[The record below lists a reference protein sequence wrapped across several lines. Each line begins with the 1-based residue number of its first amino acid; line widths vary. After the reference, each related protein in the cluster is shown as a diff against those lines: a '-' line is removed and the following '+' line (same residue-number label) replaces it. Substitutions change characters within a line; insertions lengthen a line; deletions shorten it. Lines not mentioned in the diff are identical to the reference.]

1 MNSLTTTEH
10 QELMHHEA
18 TIERGLQTFTE
29 VGNALLAIRDGRLY
43 RQDYGTFE
51 EYCRQKWRLKQSRAY
66 QLMDAAGVM
75 ANLETSTMVEVLPA
89 GERQARPL
97 TSLAPEQQ
105 REIWTKA
112 VETAPVD
119 EEGQPHITAA
129 HVQKVADKLVQRP
142 TVASQPVEVTIFS
155 HKSEEYYT
163 PREYIEAAREV
174 MGAIDLDPASCETAQ
189 GWIQAARFYTKED
202 NGLQRKWGGRCWL
215 NPPYSKTN
223 GKSNQGTWSQKL
235 IGEYQSG
242 RVVEA
247 ILLVKAALGYKWFED
262 FWCDF
267 PVCFARE
274 RLSFIRADGSS
285 DGQSKQGTA
294 FFYFGE
300 NANRFQ
306 KVFSRFGRVIM
317 PDD

>member
-1 MNSLTTTEH
+1 MDDLTTTEY
-10 QELMHHEA
+10 QELAHHEA
-18 TIERGLQTFTE
+18 VIERGLQTFTE

-43 RQDYGTFE
+43 RRDYSTFE
-51 EYCRQKWRLKQSRAY
+51 EYCQQKWNMGRAY
-66 QLMDAAGVM
+66 ANRLIAAAVVVQ
-75 ANLETSTMVEVLPA
+75 NLAPIGAISPPTSEA
-89 GERQARPL
+89 QARPL
-97 TSLAPEQQ
+97 ANLNPEQQ
-105 REIWTKA
+105 RAAWARA
-112 VETAPVD
+112 VETAPMD
-119 EEGQPHITAA
+119 EKGRPRIIAA
-129 HVQKVADKLVQRP
+129 HVQKVADELIRHP
-142 TVASQPVEVTIFS
+142 GAASQPVEITIFS

-163 PREYIEAAREV
+163 PPEYVEAAREV

-189 GWIQAARFYTKED
+189 EWIWATQFYTRED
-202 NGLQRKWGGRCWL
+202 DGLQHEWEGRIWL

-235 IGEYQSG
+235 IDEYRSG
-242 RVVEA
+242 RVSEA

-274 RLSFIRADGSS
+274 RLSFIKADGSS

-300 NANRFQ
+300 NIECFREI
-306 KVFSRFGRVIM
+306 FSQFGRVIM
-317 PDD
+317 PYE